1 MVSFYPFNWIPR
13 ESVCKLIVFL
23 LKGQDQKTCV
33 GRKHGPR
40 GSDSTLKCWALWLPK
55 SDRVDL
61 NGLWDSRR
69 TNPLHSPL
77 EDHMGTIPSEL
88 ETNSSGAMSHYGGQG
103 SLWGKKD
110 DPGHRQL
117 IPSQSCSGHLTF
129 DSPKALRTEPGSKEN
144 QNLALQELI
153 LRKER
158 KAWIQVTGNQDK
170 ELLKYIYSFEQLFLA
185 RCCLHMPC
193 CLCSTQPWEVV
204 YGENQGPGGEGSCPK
219 QHNRWAGS

>member
-55 SDRVDL
+55 SDRVDS

-170 ELLKYIYSFEQLFLA
+170 ELLKYIRKKKRSPLKLPSQCSSYHGFQEFNALLLANLLHQYLGIFKWLFL
-185 RCCLHMPC
+185 C
-193 CLCSTQPWEVV
+193 
-204 YGENQGPGGEGSCPK
+204 
-219 QHNRWAGS
+219 